1 MPRVTKKE
9 CWNILEDKLQGIS
22 EQRMGAHSGESK
34 LAVSVLV
41 SSGRDED
48 LEFIN
53 SNLFNFYCQLGA
65 LHIKPTRELILNTL
79 KYLNEG
85 GSARFRLVALDD

>member
-9 CWNILEDKLQGIS
+9 CWDILEDKLQGIS
-22 EQRMGAHSGESK
+22 EQRIGKHLGESK

-41 SSGRDED
+41 SAGRDED
-48 LEFIN
+48 LEFVN
-53 SNLFNFYCQLGA
+53 SNLFDFYCKLGA

-85 GSARFRLVALDD
+85 GSAKFRLVALDD